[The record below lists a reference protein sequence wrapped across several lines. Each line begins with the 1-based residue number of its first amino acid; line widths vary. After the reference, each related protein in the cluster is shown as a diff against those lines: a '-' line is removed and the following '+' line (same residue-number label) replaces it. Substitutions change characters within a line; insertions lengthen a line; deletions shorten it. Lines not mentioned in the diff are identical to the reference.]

1 MGYEESVRQMDELL
15 ARIDQTR
22 EALPDDPD
30 RAPERLEE
38 MAELAKEALDTIQ
51 RALREAQTEAATAGE
66 PDAPAA

>member
-1 MGYEESVRQMDELL
+1 MGYEESVRRMDELL
-15 ARIDQTR
+15 ARIEQAR

-38 MAELAKEALDTIQ
+38 MAELAKEAIDTIQ

-66 PDAPAA
+66 PDAPAT